1 MNIREMRNR
10 LGDTQSEFSTRYN
23 IPFRTIQNWETG
35 KRRPPEY
42 IMDLLE
48 ERIRA
53 DLVNRRTSTLPAYDP
68 RKQDLPSRRDY
79 IGPVSWLKA
88 VREYIEEPFV
98 FALDEALMCH
108 SDFLGRSDEYI
119 IWVYGPDSLRRFN
132 GIVILGNE
140 ISPYNIQSS
149 NGLTY
154 TDFNRTLS
162 DALANES
169 ILDMQGITEALGNY
183 YYSHNESFDGI
194 YVPPEYTQ
202 RFESLAADA
211 TDYYAG

>member
-1 MNIREMRNR
+1 MKQTTVTIKYDEESLNAIRQYMNKKDADFEAEMNEV
-10 LGDTQSEFSTRYN
+10 LGKLYEKYVPQ
-23 IPFRTIQNWETG
+23 
-35 KRRPPEY
+35 
-42 IMDLLE
+42 
-48 ERIRA
+48 
-53 DLVNRRTSTLPAYDP
+53 
-68 RKQDLPSRRDY
+68 
-79 IGPVSWLKA
+79 A